1 MKKLF
6 LTLSL
11 LAFVK
16 LSMGQLQ
23 LTCTFK
29 GAEKTEVVE
38 LGYPFHDSYPATYR
52 QDIPL
57 RSKPDATGTFK
68 FNINGT
74 QPQFMVLR
82 NQGTEKYLLL
92 LPAKPLSVTVSNG
105 SISTGNIENKWLLKS
120 SLNDSTFA
128 INRLQDQKKWS
139 ADSLVT
145 IMLPK
150 LDKDLQTE
158 LKNIQS
164 LNISVKTRSLL
175 TTETKYFYANK
186 LLKFSKSIMQ
196 KISRQAAWK
205 ILSDA
210 VKSRNTIPWAVELQN
225 NPAAN
230 TYLHYYT
237 VDRLMELGLQM
248 REDRSKAK
256 IIIERETGLTPDSLA
271 KLSNEFGEDYIVAFI
286 AKKYLPA
293 YAYEKLLANMVL
305 VYSANKDLKF
315 AKRLNT
321 DFIENFPNSALSK
334 TTKSALSRLE
344 NEAAEAEKNK
354 DIVFVDNTS
363 QITNIGQLL
372 APYKGK
378 IVYLDFWGTWCGPCM
393 QEIINHSPPL
403 KERFK
408 GKDVVFLYLEMDY
421 DSQNDDIKWKQFA
434 RLHSMT
440 GYHIRMNDRQI
451 ENIWVDLLH
460 TQNVP
465 RNFPTYVIFDRM
477 GNAIDKSAKNPSDG
491 EALYKD
497 LEAAL
502 IK

>member
-1 MKKLF
+1 MKKLS
-6 LTLSL
+6 LTLL
-11 LAFVK
+11 LFAIVK

-23 LTCTFK
+23 LNGTIK
-29 GAEKTEVVE
+29 DAKKTGVVE
-38 LGYPFHDSYPATYR
+38 FGYPFDDSYPATYR
-52 QDIPL
+52 QDKPL
-57 RSKPDATGTFK
+57 RTKPGAIGTFN
-68 FNINGT
+68 FSVNSN

-82 NQGTEKYLLL
+82 NNGVEQYLLL
-92 LPAKPLSVTVSNG
+92 LPGKPLAVTVINNN
-105 SISTGNIENKWLLKS
+105 IVAGNIENKWLLNS

-128 INRLQDQKKWS
+128 INRLQDHKKWP
-139 ADSLVT
+139 ADSLVN

-150 LDKDLQTE
+150 LDRDLQAE
-158 LKNIQS
+158 LKNIKS
-164 LNISVKTRSLL
+164 LNISAKTKDLL

-186 LLKFSKSIMQ
+186 LFKFSKSLMQ
-196 KISRQAAWK
+196 KISRQASWK
-205 ILSDA
+205 VLSYA
-210 VKSRNTIPWAVELQN
+210 VASRNKLPLAAELQN

-237 VDRLMELGLQM
+237 VERLMELGLQM

-256 IIIERETGLTPDSLA
+256 VIVERETGLTPDSLA

-286 AKKYLPA
+286 AKKYLPG
-293 YAYEKLLANMVL
+293 YAYEKLLTNMVL
-305 VYSANKDLKF
+305 AYSANKDLKF

-321 DFIENFPNSALSK
+321 DLTASFPNSALLK
-334 TTKSALSRLE
+334 TTKQALSQLE
-344 NEAAEAEKNK
+344 VEAAEAEKNK

-363 QITNIGQLL
+363 QITNIAQLV

-393 QEIINHSPPL
+393 QEIIDHSAPL
-403 KERFK
+403 KERFA

-421 DSQNDDIKWKQFA
+421 YNNNDEVKWKDFA
-434 RLHSMT
+434 KLHNMT
-440 GYHIRMNDRQI
+440 GYHIRMNDKQI

-477 GNAIDKSAKNPSDG
+477 GNPVNKHAKNPSEG

-497 LEAAL
+497 LETAL
-502 IK
+502 SK